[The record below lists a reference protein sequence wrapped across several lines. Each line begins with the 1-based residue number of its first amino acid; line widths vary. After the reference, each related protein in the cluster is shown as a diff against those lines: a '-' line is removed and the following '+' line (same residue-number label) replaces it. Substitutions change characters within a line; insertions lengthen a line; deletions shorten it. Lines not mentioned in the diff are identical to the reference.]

1 MNRELIVNVN
11 PTEISIALCEDK
23 VLVEL
28 NKEQCQT
35 GFAVGD
41 IYLGKVRKIMPGL
54 NAAFVNIGH
63 EKDAFIHYLD
73 LGSQFS
79 SLQKLVAS
87 YQPGKRGIRLDA
99 MKLEPPIEK
108 SGKIGS
114 YLQVGQTVMVQVAK
128 EAISTKGPRLTADI
142 SLAGRNVVLVPFS
155 SKVFL
160 SQKIRSAEEKKR
172 LKGIAAAVLPKNFG
186 VIIRTAAVEAKDS
199 DIEQDIRSLLDK
211 WQKTLQ
217 NIRKNPAPAQLMSEM
232 NRANT
237 IIRDSLGGAFSQI
250 VVDDE
255 AMYHEIQNYIRQ
267 IEPQSEKLVK
277 LYKGNVPIFDNF
289 DISKQIKS
297 LFAKYV
303 SLRRGAYLIIEHTE
317 AMNVIDVNS
326 GNRTK
331 AEDDQEQTAFDVNLA
346 AAREIARQLRLR
358 DLGGIVIIDFI
369 DMHKAANRQLL
380 YEEMN
385 KLMATDKAKHT
396 VLPLTKFGLMQIT
409 RQRVRPVAVQDVT
422 DVCPTCNGTGRI
434 EPTVLLDKKI
444 ENKISY
450 LAQDAGHK
458 YIKLRVSPYV
468 STYLNHGLWSLR
480 RRWMWKY
487 KIQLKI
493 VADQSVGT
501 SMSTTTT
508 RRAKTCIRIRDT
520 GCRRGGGMDS
530 VDVPDGI
537 RPLLL
542 AGRRTKSGAGQRR
555 KVERHTCSV
564 AGTICSR
571 YEYTELNNRLSALR
585 NRFLQGIF

>member
-73 LGSQFS
+73 LGAQFP

-87 YQPGKRGIRLDA
+87 QQPGKRGMRVET
-99 MKLEPPIEK
+99 MKLEAPVEK
-108 SGKIGS
+108 TGKIGD
-114 YLQVGQTVMVQVAK
+114 YLQVGQQIMVQVAK
-128 EAISTKGPRLTADI
+128 EAISTKGPRLTSDI

-160 SQKIRSAEEKKR
+160 SQKIRSAEEKRR
-172 LKGIAAAVLPKNFG
+172 LKRIATEVLPKNFG
-186 VIIRTAAVEAKDS
+186 VIIRTAAMEAKDEDVAH
-199 DIEQDIRSLLDK
+199 DIQTQIDR
-211 WQKTLQ
+211 WRKTCGAIKKCGAQ
-217 NIRKNPAPAQLMSEM
+217 APAQLMSEM

-237 IIRDSLGGAFSQI
+237 IIRDSLNGSFSQI
-250 VVDDE
+250 AVDDE
-255 AMYHEIQNYIRQ
+255 AMFNEIRNYIRQ
-267 IEPQSEKLVK
+267 IDPEKEKIVK
-277 LYKGNVPIFDNF
+277 LYKGTVPIFDNF

-303 SLRRGAYLIIEHTE
+303 SLKRGAYLIIEHTE

-331 AEDDQEQTAFDVNLA
+331 AEDNQEQTAMDVNLA
-346 AAREIARQLRLR
+346 AAKEIARQLRLR

-369 DMHKAANRQLL
+369 DLHKAQNKQALYDEMVKLL
-380 YEEMN
+380 
-385 KLMATDKAKHT
+385 ATDRAKHT

-409 RQRVRPVAVQDVT
+409 RQRVRPVAVESVS
-422 DVCPTCNGTGRI
+422 DVCPTCNGTGKI

-444 ENKISY
+444 ENQISF
-450 LAQDAGHK
+450 LTEDRGHK
-458 YIKLRVSPYV
+458 YIKLVVSPYV
-468 STYLNHGLWSLR
+468 AAFLRKGIWSLR
-480 RRWMWKY
+480 RLWHILLR
-487 KIQLKI
+487 LRSL
-493 VADQSVGT
+493 DRRT
-501 SMSTTTT
+501 SM
-508 RRAKTCIRIRDT
+508 
-520 GCRRGGGMDS
+520 
-530 VDVPDGI
+530 
-537 RPLLL
+537 L
-542 AGRRTKSGAGQRR
+542 
-555 KVERHTCSV
+555 
-564 AGTICSR
+564 
-571 YEYTELNNRLSALR
+571 LR
-585 NRFLQGIF
+585 NRGLL

>member
-11 PTEISIALCEDK
+11 PTEISIAMCEDK

-73 LGSQFS
+73 LGPQFP

-87 YQPGKRGIRLDA
+87 QQPGKRGLRVES
-99 MKLEPPIEK
+99 MKLEPPVEK
-108 SGKIGS
+108 TGKIGE
-114 YLQVGQTVMVQVAK
+114 YLQVGQQIMVQVAK

-160 SQKIRSAEEKKR
+160 SQKIRSNEEKKR
-172 LKGIAAAVLPKNFG
+172 LKRIAAGVLPKNFG
-186 VIIRTAAVEAKDS
+186 VIIRTAAMEAKDA
-199 DIEQDIRSLLDK
+199 DIEQDILSLVDK
-211 WQKTLQ
+211 WRKTIQ
-217 NIRKNPAPAQLMSEM
+217 NIRKKEAPALLMSELT
-232 NRANT
+232 RANT
-237 IIRDSLGGAFSQI
+237 IIRDTLNGSFSQI
-250 VVDDE
+250 VVNDE
-255 AMYHEIQNYIRQ
+255 AMFNEIRNYIRV
-267 IEPQSEKLVK
+267 IEPESEKIVK

-331 AEDDQEQTAFDVNLA
+331 AEDDQEQTALDVNLA

-369 DMHKAANRQLL
+369 DLHKAVNRQTL
-380 YEEMN
+380 YDEMT

-396 VLPLTKFGLMQIT
+396 ILPLTKFGLMQIT
-409 RQRVRPVAVQDVT
+409 RQRVRPVAVEEVK
-422 DVCPTCNGTGRI
+422 DVCPTCGGTGKI
-434 EPTVLLDKKI
+434 EPTILLDKKI
-444 ENKISY
+444 ENNISY
-450 LAQDAGHK
+450 LTIDRGHK
-458 YIKLRVSPYV
+458 YLKLKVSPYV
-468 STYLNHGLWSLR
+468 SAFLHRGVWSLR
-480 RRWMWKY
+480 LRWMWRY
-487 KIQLKI
+487 KTWLHI
-493 VADQSVGT
+493 VADQSVGIVD
-501 SMSTTTT
+501 T
-508 RRAKTCIRIRDT
+508 RFFDK
-520 GCRRGGGMDS
+520 RGKQ
-530 VDVPDGI
+530 
-537 RPLLL
+537 LL
-542 AGRRTKSGAGQRR
+542 
-555 KVERHTCSV
+555 
-564 AGTICSR
+564 
-571 YEYTELNNRLSALR
+571 
-585 NRFLQGIF
+585 

>member
-73 LGSQFS
+73 LGGQFP

-87 YQPGKRGIRLDA
+87 QQPGKRGLRVESL
-99 MKLEPPIEK
+99 KLEPPVEK
-108 SGKIGS
+108 SGKIGD
-114 YLQVGQTVMVQVAK
+114 YLQVGQNIMVQIAK

-160 SQKIRSAEEKKR
+160 SQKIRSVDEKKR
-172 LKGIAAAVLPKNFG
+172 LKRIAAAVLPKNFG
-186 VIIRTAAVEAKDS
+186 VIIRTAAMEAKDE
-199 DIEQDIRSLLDK
+199 DIEHDIQTQIDR
-211 WQKTLQ
+211 WRKTCAA
-217 NIRKNPAPAQLMSEM
+217 IKKSTAPAQLMSEM

-237 IIRDSLGGAFSQI
+237 IIRDSLNGSFSQI
-250 VVDDE
+250 AVDDE
-255 AMYHEIQNYIRQ
+255 AMYNDIRGYIRQ
-267 IEPQSEKLVK
+267 IEPEKEKIVK
-277 LYKGNVPIFDNF
+277 LYRGNVPIFDNF

-331 AEDDQEQTAFDVNLA
+331 AEDNQEQTAMDVNLA
-346 AAREIARQLRLR
+346 AAAEIARQLRLR

-369 DMHKAANRQLL
+369 DLRKAQNRQAL
-380 YEEMN
+380 YDEMV

-409 RQRVRPVAVQDVT
+409 RQRVRPVAVEEVS
-422 DVCPTCNGTGRI
+422 DVCPTCNGTGKI

-444 ENKISY
+444 ENQISF
-450 LAQDAGHK
+450 LTQDRGHK
-458 YIKLRVSPYV
+458 YIKLVVSPYV
-468 STYLNHGLWSLR
+468 AAFLRKGIWSLR
-480 RRWMWKY
+480 RRWEWKY
-487 KIQLKI
+487 KLRLR
-493 VADQSVGT
+493 VVEDQSL
-501 SMSTTTT
+501 
-508 RRAKTCIRIRDT
+508 
-520 GCRRGGGMDS
+520 
-530 VDVPDGI
+530 GI
-537 RPLLL
+537 
-542 AGRRTKSGAGQRR
+542 
-555 KVERHTCSV
+555 VEVHYHDDKDNDL
-564 AGTICSR
+564 I
-571 YEYTELNNRLSALR
+571 NK
-585 NRFLQGIF
+585 

>member
-1 MNRELIVNVN
+1 MNRELVVNVN

-63 EKDAFIHYLD
+63 EKDAFVHYLD
-73 LGSQFS
+73 LGTQFP
-79 SLQKLVAS
+79 SLQKLVGS
-87 YQPGKRGIRLDA
+87 YQPGKRGLRVET
-99 MKLEPPIEK
+99 MKLEEPVDK
-108 SGKIGS
+108 TGKIGN
-114 YLQVGQTVMVQVAK
+114 YLQVGDTIMVQIAK

-160 SQKIRSAEEKKR
+160 SQKIRSNDEKKR
-172 LKGIAAAVLPKNFG
+172 LRRIAAGVLPKNFG
-186 VIIRTAAVEAKDS
+186 VIIRTAAMEAKDE
-199 DIEQDIRSLLDK
+199 DIEHDIQTQIDR
-211 WQKTLQ
+211 WRKTVQ
-217 NIRKNPAPAQLMSEM
+217 NIRKAPAPAQLMSEM

-237 IIRDSLGGAFSQI
+237 IIRDTLNGSFSQI
-250 VVDDE
+250 AVNDE
-255 AMYHEIQNYIRQ
+255 ATFNEIRNYVKAIDPEMTK
-267 IEPQSEKLVK
+267 IVK

-303 SLRRGAYLIIEHTE
+303 SLRRGAYLIIERTE

-331 AEDDQEQTAFDVNLA
+331 AEDNQEQTAMDVNLA
-346 AAREIARQLRLR
+346 AAKEIARQLRLR

-369 DMHKAANRQLL
+369 DLHKAQNRQAL
-380 YEEMN
+380 YDEMV

-409 RQRVRPVAVQDVT
+409 RQRVRPVAVENVS
-422 DVCPTCNGTGRI
+422 DVCPTCNGSGKI

-444 ENKISY
+444 ENQISF
-450 LAQDAGHK
+450 LTEDRKQK
-458 YIKLRVSPYV
+458 YIKLVVSPYV
-468 STYLNHGLWSLR
+468 AAFLKKGLWSIR
-480 RRWMWKY
+480 RRWQWRY
-487 KIQLKI
+487 KARIEI
-493 VADQSVGT
+493 VADQSVG
-501 SMSTTTT
+501 
-508 RRAKTCIRIRDT
+508 IVEVHYHD
-520 GCRRGGGMDS
+520 
-530 VDVPDGI
+530 
-537 RPLLL
+537 
-542 AGRRTKSGAGQRR
+542 R
-555 KVERHTCSV
+555 KDNDLIK
-564 AGTICSR
+564 A
-571 YEYTELNNRLSALR
+571 
-585 NRFLQGIF
+585 